1 MNSGLINLGSIRIID
16 SIFLGDESI
25 AEVFILMKNLEFI
38 V

>member
-16 SIFLGDESI
+16 SIFLGDEST
-25 AEVFILMKNLEFI
+25 AEVIILMKNLEFI